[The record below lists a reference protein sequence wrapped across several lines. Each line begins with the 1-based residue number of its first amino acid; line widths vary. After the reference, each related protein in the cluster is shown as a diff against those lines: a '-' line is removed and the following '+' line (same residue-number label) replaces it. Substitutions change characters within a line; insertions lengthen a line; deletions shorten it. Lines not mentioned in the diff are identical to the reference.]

1 MKRRE
6 RSGNIFSLT
15 FLDVIT
21 CGFGAIVLLLLVTK
35 SEVTEL
41 DSHVDTSALLDHI
54 FQIEDQVEQLST
66 QLGITRL
73 ELDKYKTGNK
83 EVLLKQGVME
93 KELEQKQVEAADLK
107 AESSGLEMV
116 EQTLKRASISGNTAR
131 QRDQEVGGIPVDSN
145 YVIFIIDTSGSMQ
158 QIWGRVMRTI
168 GNILDVHPQVKGFQI
183 LNDNGAYLISA
194 YKKRW
199 IPDTSRRRKSIFDTM
214 RTWSAVSN
222 SSPVEG
228 LEVALRD
235 YGDVS
240 KKISIYIFG
249 DDYTGS
255 SYNLVLSTLESLN
268 TNRINGKP
276 IVRVHAIGFIS
287 QHGSGRFATLMREVT
302 RRNGGVFLAM
312 PVN

>member
-41 DSHVDTSALLDHI
+41 DSHVDTGALLDHI
-54 FQIEDQVEQLST
+54 FQIEDQVERLST

-83 EVLLKQGVME
+83 EVLLKQGGLE

-194 YKKRW
+194 YKKKW
-199 IPDTSRRRKSIFDTM
+199 IPDTSKRRKSIFGAM

-312 PVN
+312 PAN